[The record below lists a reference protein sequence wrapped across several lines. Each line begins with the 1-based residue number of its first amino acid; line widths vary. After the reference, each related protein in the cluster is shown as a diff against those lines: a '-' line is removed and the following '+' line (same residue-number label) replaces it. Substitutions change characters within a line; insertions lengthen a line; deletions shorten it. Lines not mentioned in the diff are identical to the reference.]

1 MSDSDDIPDNWEEV
15 ELPEDIVKKKQ
26 MQKTCE
32 DGDRL
37 IMNDLF
43 SGCDIP
49 ATALRRDQM
58 PNYPSQFAPPTG
70 HSHSAQAAD
79 MEYAMEKL
87 NLSTVQNVEKFC
99 SRLRKNIEKTSI
111 KSNVLERLVSN
122 VMAMCSP
129 HMETK
134 DLSTIQNKA
143 TSIVEAQRK
152 AEREAQKHKQSS
164 QNKAVVNASS
174 KLENEYDEFYG
185 DDGRDSRDDEED
197 GDFM

>member
-1 MSDSDDIPDNWEEV
+1 MSDDSDIPDNWEEE

-58 PNYPSQFAPPTG
+58 PNYPNRFAPPTG
-70 HSHSAQAAD
+70 HSQSAQGAD
-79 MEYAMEKL
+79 IEYAMEKL

-143 TSIVEAQRK
+143 TSIVDAQRK

-197 GDFM
+197 DEFI